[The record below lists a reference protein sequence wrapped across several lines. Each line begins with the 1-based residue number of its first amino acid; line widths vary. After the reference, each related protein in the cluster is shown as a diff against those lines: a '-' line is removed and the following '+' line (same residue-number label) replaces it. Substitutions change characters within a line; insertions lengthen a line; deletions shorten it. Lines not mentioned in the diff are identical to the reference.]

1 MQNNLVLKPASVRHN
16 NYRSILLTIR
26 SKKVCTVADIA
37 EELGLSKTAVFKAI
51 LRLSELGFVVSAGKG
66 TSTATGGKPPE
77 NYCINPNCRYTCT
90 ISFYHDIIIVHI
102 HNFLG
107 EKVHQTSFPLP
118 DNTSTISTEE
128 TIDLCAEWIN
138 QAFAFCGLDPALLC
152 GVIVLHE
159 NDISRQDP
167 MYQLLKKKDTAQL
180 FKELLAKKLNVP
192 DIIHVEHS
200 KDMRGYAELHTT
212 DEGRKNKLVVVVS
225 VLKSEVTGC
234 ILHYGN
240 VLHGMSGTVGD
251 FAHIPTDYAM
261 RNQCTCGRRGC
272 FATAALK
279 SYILKGVS
287 RELKAGAP
295 SILQDSF
302 NNQTLNMVAV
312 VNAVEAGDEL
322 AKRHMD
328 IVLENYINLL
338 YTIYMTLNPD
348 EIVVQVGPHGQ
359 AFHERELN
367 QRFRELNLPKQSYK
381 DVVKIST
388 SLIEPFKAT
397 SIGAAFYCIDQY
409 LENPVCFE
417 S

>member
-26 SKKVCTVADIA
+26 SKGVCTVADIA

-51 LRLSELGFVVSAGKG
+51 LKLTELGFVVSAGKG

-77 NYCINPNCRYTCT
+77 NYSINPNCRYTCT
-90 ISFYHDIIIVHI
+90 ITFYHDIIIAHI

-107 EKVHQTSFPLP
+107 EKIYQTSFPLP
-118 DNTSTISTEE
+118 DNTSTISQEE
-128 TIDLCAEWIN
+128 AIDLCAEWVT
-138 QAFAFCGLDPALLC
+138 QALGYCNLNPSRLC
-152 GVIVLHE
+152 GVIVLHDNE
-159 NDISRQDP
+159 TNRQDP
-167 MYQLLKKKDTAQL
+167 MYHFVKDKQSVPTFKK
-180 FKELLAKKLNVP
+180 LLAEKLKVP
-192 DIIHVEHS
+192 DIIHVEHA
-200 KDMRGYAELHTT
+200 KDMRGYAELHA
-212 DEGRKNKLVVVVS
+212 DNSRKQKLVVVVS
-225 VLKSEVTGC
+225 VLKEEVTGC
-234 ILHYGN
+234 ILHYGT
-240 VLHGMSGTVGD
+240 VLHGMSGTAAD

-272 FATAALK
+272 FASAALK
-279 SYILKGVS
+279 RYILKGIS
-287 RELKAGAP
+287 RELKAGSP
-295 SILQDSF
+295 SILQEPF

-312 VNAVEAGDEL
+312 VSAAEAGDEL

-328 IVLENYINLL
+328 IVLENYTHLL

-348 EIVVQVGPHGQ
+348 EIVVQAGPHGQ

-367 QRFRELNLPKQSYK
+367 QRFRELNLPKQAYQ

-397 SIGAAFYCIDQY
+397 AIGAAFYCIDQY
-409 LENPVCFE
+409 LENPICFE
-417 S
+417 V